1 METCLELANDSHSS
15 RLVIVHFVRAYV
27 RRGWLPPRSIRAIS
41 LVYHVPLYVV
51 QTRGGWLRA
60 ARSIPKVALAYRLHT
75 RVLHAYTWSVA
86 APAPTYLPPLRTNTK
101 TIFCRFCTCDCLR
114 KNPPSFPR
122 DVSKPMQD
130 IDNTAKTCTRCL
142 FGRFV
147 QNLLM
152 EFLTE
157 AKKTI
162 VFITWL

>member
-1 METCLELANDSHSS
+1 METCLELANDSHYA

-101 TIFCRFCTCDCLR
+101 TIFCRFYTCDCLR
-114 KNPPSFPR
+114 ENPRFQGMFQGRCRTSII
-122 DVSKPMQD
+122 SWKH
-130 IDNTAKTCTRCL
+130 IRCL

-162 VFITWL
+162 IFITWL